1 MSPISYLNRAV
12 PGKLF
17 TNRRSFLTTSAY
29 GVGGM
34 ALASL
39 LAKDGYSAGIA
50 NPPQD
55 GSNPLSVQQ
64 AKRPHFAPRAKKVIF
79 LFMGGGPSQLDL
91 FDPKPEMQRLNG
103 QAVPES
109 FLKTLADS
117 VIKGG
122 ASVMASP
129 RKFTRYGQCGMEF
142 SDFLPHLG
150 NCADDLCMVRS
161 MFTTTSNH
169 DPGQLLFQCGTT
181 QFGHP
186 CMGSWVTWGLGSE
199 SENLPG
205 FVVLLSNSGKGL
217 DAGSAAWSS
226 GFLPSNYRGV
236 TFRGQGSPILHLE
249 SPPGVDARLQR
260 ARLDTLRE
268 LNAGRSAITGD
279 PEIESRIAAYELAY
293 RMQIAAPELVDLSGE
308 TAATLDA
315 YGVNQETTRG
325 FGTNCLLARRMIERG
340 VRFIQLYHTTWDD
353 HSELNK
359 NLSIN
364 TKMTDQPAAALIKD
378 LKQRGLLEDTLVI
391 WAGEFGR
398 TPMYEVRRGPGTDP
412 ERAGRDHHPFGFTVL
427 LAGGGIRTG
436 QIVGRTD
443 ELGYHAVEDPIHVHD
458 LQATILHCLGLDH
471 SRLTFRH
478 QGRDFRLTDVAGNV
492 QQKLL
497 A

>member
-169 DPGQLLFQCGTT
+169 DPGQLLFQ
-181 QFGHP
+181 
-186 CMGSWVTWGLGSE
+186 
-199 SENLPG
+199 
-205 FVVLLSNSGKGL
+205 
-217 DAGSAAWSS
+217 
-226 GFLPSNYRGV
+226 
-236 TFRGQGSPILHLE
+236 
-249 SPPGVDARLQR
+249 
-260 ARLDTLRE
+260 
-268 LNAGRSAITGD
+268 
-279 PEIESRIAAYELAY
+279 
-293 RMQIAAPELVDLSGE
+293 
-308 TAATLDA
+308 
-315 YGVNQETTRG
+315 
-325 FGTNCLLARRMIERG
+325 
-340 VRFIQLYHTTWDD
+340 
-353 HSELNK
+353 
-359 NLSIN
+359 
-364 TKMTDQPAAALIKD
+364 
-378 LKQRGLLEDTLVI
+378 
-391 WAGEFGR
+391 
-398 TPMYEVRRGPGTDP
+398 
-412 ERAGRDHHPFGFTVL
+412 
-427 LAGGGIRTG
+427 
-436 QIVGRTD
+436 
-443 ELGYHAVEDPIHVHD
+443 
-458 LQATILHCLGLDH
+458 
-471 SRLTFRH
+471 
-478 QGRDFRLTDVAGNV
+478 
-492 QQKLL
+492 
-497 A
+497 

>member
-1 MSPISYLNRAV
+1 MSLNSNMYATAQTD
-12 PGKLF
+12 P
-17 TNRRSFLTTSAY
+17 TSHRRSFLAKSAY

-39 LAKDGYSAGIA
+39 LMRDGYAGGAGNSVASRSAVSGVQR
-50 NPPQD
+50 PQ
-55 GSNPLSVQQ
+55 Q
-64 AKRPHFAPRAKKVIF
+64 PHFAPRAKNVIF

-91 FDPKPEMQRLNG
+91 FDPKPEMQRLHG
-103 QAVPES
+103 QPVPES

-129 RKFTRYGQCGMEF
+129 RQFTRYGESGMEF

-150 NCADDLCMVRS
+150 TCADDLCMVRS

-186 CMGSWVTWGLGSE
+186 CMGSWVSWGLGSE

-236 TFRGQGSPILHLE
+236 TFRGQGSPILHLAN
-249 SPPGVDARLQR
+249 PDGVDSKLQR
-260 ARLDTLRE
+260 SRLDTLRD
-268 LNAGRSAITGD
+268 LNSRRSMITGD

-293 RMQIAAPELVDLSGE
+293 RMQIAAPELVDLTNE
-308 TAATLDA
+308 TASTLEA
-315 YGVNQETTRG
+315 YGVNQQTTRG

-340 VRFIQLYHTTWDD
+340 VRFVQLYHTTWDD

-398 TPMYEVRRGPGTDP
+398 TPMYEVRRGPGMDP

-427 LAGGGIRTG
+427 LSGGGIRTG
-436 QIVGRTD
+436 QVVGRTD

-492 QQKLL
+492 QQKLIV
-497 A
+497 